1 MTKAEN
7 TTTAPD
13 ASLMTEKLALAF
25 KRVHHGAIAPKYAT
39 DGAGCFDLFSP
50 VDGDV
55 DPLGSLTVDIG
66 VAFEFPLGYT
76 LLVFSRSGH
85 GAKHGIRL
93 ANGTGVIDSDYRGS
107 VKVALT
113 SHNRYD
119 IFRFSAGD
127 RIAQAMLV
135 PTPLVHLIE
144 VDELSQT
151 ERGTGGFGS
160 TGA

>member
-1 MTKAEN
+1 MN
-7 TTTAPD
+7 
-13 ASLMTEKLALAF
+13 ASDNNPVVNF
-25 KRVHHGAIAPKYAT
+25 KRIDPRAIAPKYAT

-55 DPLGSLTVDIG
+55 GPLGALTVDTG

-85 GAKHGIRL
+85 GAKHGIQL
-93 ANGTGVIDSDYRGS
+93 ANGAGVIDSDYRGS

-113 SHNRYD
+113 SHNRYA

-135 PTPLVHLIE
+135 PTPTIELIE
-144 VDELSQT
+144 VDELSETQ
-151 ERGTGGFGS
+151 RGAGGFGS